1 GHPEDAFPAVH
12 VAGTNGKGST
22 AAMLEAVL
30 RRAGRRTGLYTSPHL
45 VDFAERIR
53 AGGQTIP
60 HAAVCA
66 LVAGPP
72 AAPEAGGIGL
82 THFEFSTLL
91 ALEWFARIGV
101 EIAVVEVGLG
111 GGLVP
116 TKQGGAPVPGGTCVS
131 RRN

>member
-66 LVAGPP
+66 LVAELR
-72 AAPEAGGIGL
+72 AALEAGGIGL

-91 ALEWFARIGV
+91 ALEWFARLGV
-101 EIAVVEVGLG
+101 EIAVGGGGLG
-111 GGLVP
+111 GGV
-116 TKQGGAPVPGGTCVS
+116 A
-131 RRN
+131 RHNHA